1 MEIFLKTFEQQVI
14 NSGRLRIKF
23 FFHKDIPLSSP
34 GFHKQ
39 FTVGFTKRT
48 FKTKV
53 KFDLSSFPPQYIHN
67 NMKIEINKNTLLKAL
82 SKADKITGKNV
93 SLAVL
98 QCVLLKTQGDKLEI
112 SATNLELGIR
122 VLVPAKIERTGEIA
136 IASSLL
142 VSYLTNLNQEEDLV
156 LEHSEQTLRII
167 GKKSETQINTYS
179 TVDFPSIPVIESNKK
194 SVIEASDLIEGMKS
208 VWYAAS
214 VSSIKP
220 ELSSVYLYSDAGE
233 LTFVATDSFRLAE
246 RKPGAKSDEFESILI
261 PQRNVSE
268 IIRVFEGLESKL
280 TILFG
285 QNQVSFESNDEVYLV
300 SRVVDGVFP
309 DYRQIVPKESKT
321 EVIVLKQDLINSLKI
336 SNLFSDNFNQV
347 KFHLD
352 AENNI
357 FEITSKNTEK
367 GESRTMVPS
376 TIKGD
381 SIDINFNQKYIT
393 DCFNSI
399 KSESFTLNFNG
410 VGRPVVIKGVNEGG
424 FMYLIMPLNK

>member
-1 MEIFLKTFEQQVI
+1 
-14 NSGRLRIKF
+14 
-23 FFHKDIPLSSP
+23 
-34 GFHKQ
+34 
-39 FTVGFTKRT
+39 
-48 FKTKV
+48 
-53 KFDLSSFPPQYIHN
+53 
-67 NMKIEINKNTLLKAL
+67 MKIEINKNSLLKAL

-98 QCVLLKTQGDKLEI
+98 QCVVIKTLKEEIEI
-112 SATNLELGIR
+112 SATNLELGIK
-122 VLVPAKIERTGEIA
+122 VLVPAKIEKEGEIA
-136 IASSLL
+136 IASSIL
-142 VSYLTNLNQEEDLV
+142 VSYLGNLMQEETLV
-156 LEHSEQTLRII
+156 LEHTEQTLKIV
-167 GKKSETQINTYS
+167 GKKSETQINTFS
-179 TVDFPSIPVIESNKK
+179 TTDFPSIPTIESSKK
-194 SVIEASDLIEGMKS
+194 CVIEAMDFIEGLKA

-220 ELSSVYLYSDAGE
+220 ELSSVYLYSDSGE

-246 RKPGAKSDEFESILI
+246 KKPGAKSEEFESILI

-268 IIRVFEGLESKL
+268 IIRVFEGVESKI

-285 QNQVSFESNDEVYLV
+285 QNQVSFEMEKEVYLV

-321 EVIVLKQDLINSLKI
+321 EVSILKQDLINSLKI

-357 FEITSKNTEK
+357 FEITSKNAEK
-367 GESRTMVPS
+367 GESRTMVPTS
-376 TIKGD
+376 IKGD
-381 SIDINFNQKYIT
+381 SVDINFNQKYIT

-399 KSESFTLNFNG
+399 KAESIQLHFNG
-410 VGRPVVIKGVNEGG
+410 VGRPMVIKGVNEGG
-424 FMYLIMPLNK
+424 FMYLVMPLNK

>member
-1 MEIFLKTFEQQVI
+1 
-14 NSGRLRIKF
+14 
-23 FFHKDIPLSSP
+23 
-34 GFHKQ
+34 
-39 FTVGFTKRT
+39 
-48 FKTKV
+48 
-53 KFDLSSFPPQYIHN
+53 
-67 NMKIEINKNTLLKAL
+67 MKIEINKNTLLKAL

-98 QCVLLKTQGDKLEI
+98 QCVVLKTQKDTLEI

-122 VLVPAKIERTGEIA
+122 ILVPVKIEQAGEVA
-136 IASSLL
+136 ISSSLL
-142 VSYLTNLNQEEDLV
+142 VSYLSNLNQEEELV
-156 LEHSEQTLRII
+156 FEHSEQVLRIV
-167 GKKSETQINTYS
+167 GKKSETQINTYP
-179 TVDFPSIPVIESNKK
+179 TVDFPSIPIIESNKK
-194 SVIEASDLIEGMKS
+194 CIIEANDLIEGMKS

-268 IIRVFEGLESKL
+268 IIRVFEGFESKL

-285 QNQVSFESNDEVYLV
+285 QNQVSFESLDGVYLV

-321 EVIVLKQDLINSLKI
+321 EVLVLKQDLINSLKI

-352 AENNI
+352 AENTI
-357 FEITSKNTEK
+357 FEITSKNSEK
-367 GESRTMVPS
+367 GESRTIVPA

-410 VGRPVVIKGVNEGG
+410 AGRPVVIKGVNEGG

>member
-1 MEIFLKTFEQQVI
+1 
-14 NSGRLRIKF
+14 
-23 FFHKDIPLSSP
+23 
-34 GFHKQ
+34 
-39 FTVGFTKRT
+39 
-48 FKTKV
+48 
-53 KFDLSSFPPQYIHN
+53 
-67 NMKIEINKNTLLKAL
+67 MKIEINKNTLLKAL

-98 QCVLLKTQGDKLEI
+98 QCVVIKTLKEEVEI
-112 SATNLELGIR
+112 SATNLELGIK
-122 VLVPAKIERTGEIA
+122 VYVPAKVEKEGEIA
-136 IASSLL
+136 ISSSLL
-142 VSYLTNLNQEEDLV
+142 VSYLGNLVQEENLV
-156 LEHSEQTLRII
+156 LESSEQILKII
-167 GKKSETQINTYS
+167 GKKSETQINTFS
-179 TVDFPSIPVIESNKK
+179 TTDFPSIPVIESDKK
-194 SVIEASDLIEGMKS
+194 CVIAGTDLIEGLKS

-268 IIRVFEGLESKL
+268 IIRVFEGSESEIK
-280 TILFG
+280 ILFG
-285 QNQVSFESNDEVYLV
+285 QNQVSFEINKEVYLI

-321 EVIVLKQDLINSLKI
+321 EIIILKQDLINSLKI

-367 GESRTMVPS
+367 GESRTIVPA

-381 SIDINFNQKYIT
+381 SLDINFNQKYIT
-393 DCFNSI
+393 DCFNTI
-399 KSESFTLNFNG
+399 KAESFVLQFNG
-410 VGRPVVIKGVNEGG
+410 VGRPMVMKGVNEGG
-424 FMYLIMPLNK
+424 FMYLVMPLNK